1 MSPSLEPMSASAT
14 SRFGGVPQGREGLI
28 LQRGGEELVLDRVR
42 DRLTICL
49 KDPKATP
56 QWWPELA
63 QSCEPI
69 PGVDLF
75 ELQVADAT
83 VALAT
88 VRALP
93 DVKFASHVYQV
104 QRDPQTRLYLTDE
117 LTIQVAAGVSLGAID
132 ALAQQLGLA
141 REQSVAGLD
150 QTFVFR
156 VTAAAQSNP
165 IKLANRLMSLPEVVL
180 AEANIV
186 LRSRPHY
193 RPTDSLYGRQWYLS
207 HGGGPHLAVNS
218 HIDAERA
225 WDLTRGDRSIVI
237 AVADDGIDINHPDLQ
252 GLGKIVAPRDLRDD
266 DFLPIPSQAD
276 NHGTAVAGIAV
287 AEENGQGCVGVAPG
301 CALMPIRTTGFLDD
315 RSVEMVFQWAIAN
328 GAAVICCSWGAGAVK
343 FPLSLRQ
350 RAVITQA
357 ATQGRNGKGCTIVFA
372 AGNFNRPLNSA
383 VSEQGWPKDVLR
395 GTVEWLNGFA
405 VHPDVLTIGACT
417 SLNKKAAY
425 SNWGDEIFVC
435 APSNNAPPGIWLEQT
450 GFVDVPPILSAALQG
465 TELLT
470 IDRQG
475 TGGYDPSDYTR
486 TFGGTSAACPI
497 VAGVIALMLSINP
510 NLTVADLKRILQQ
523 STDKILDP
531 DPDPQFN
538 VNFGSY
544 EANGHSR
551 WFGYGKINAFKAV
564 LAAQQTLQPPSVP
577 TRQIQVGGDQPIA
590 IPDDNSLNIPIVI
603 SEYGSIKS
611 ISLEIQIEH
620 SFLGDLEIRLI
631 SPFQEQCLLQARS
644 LGRQTK
650 LDGRYS
656 QQNSPG
662 LRRLLQ
668 RSVQGTWQLEIKD
681 CSPENT
687 GSLVKWQLTIGL

>member
-1 MSPSLEPMSASAT
+1 MSPSLDPMPASVA

-28 LQRGGEELVLDRVR
+28 LQRGGEELVLAQVP
-42 DRLTICL
+42 DRLTLRL
-49 KDPKATP
+49 KTP
-56 QWWPELA
+56 GAPTWWPELA
-63 QSCEPI
+63 QSCDPI
-69 PGVDLF
+69 PGVALV
-75 ELQVADAT
+75 ELQVTDAT
-83 VALAT
+83 AALARI
-88 VRALP
+88 RALP
-93 DVKFASHVYQV
+93 DVQFASHVYQV
-104 QRDPQTRLYLTDE
+104 QRDPQTRIYLTDE
-117 LTIQVAAGVSLGAID
+117 LTIQAAQGVSAAAID
-132 ALAQQLGLA
+132 SLTQQLGLSRQQA
-141 REQSVAGLD
+141 VAGLD
-150 QTFVFR
+150 QTAVFR
-156 VTAAAQSNP
+156 VTAAATENP
-165 IKLANRLMSLPEVVL
+165 IKLANRLMSLPEIVL

-186 LRSRPHY
+186 LRSRSHY
-193 RPTDSLYGRQWYLS
+193 RPKDSLYPRQWYLGHS
-207 HGGGPHLAVNS
+207 GGPQLAANS

-225 WDLTRGDRSIVI
+225 WDITRGDRSVVI

-266 DFLPIPSQAD
+266 DFVPLPGTAD

-315 RSVEMVFQWAIAN
+315 RSVELVFQWAIAN

-357 ATQGRNGKGCTIVFA
+357 ATQGRNGKGCIIVFA

-383 VSEQGWPKDVLR
+383 VSEQGWPKDLLR

-425 SNWGDEIFVC
+425 SNWGDEIFLC

-450 GFVDVPPILSAALQG
+450 GFVDVPPILTAALQG
-465 TELLT
+465 TQLLT
-470 IDRQG
+470 IDRGG
-475 TGGYDPSDYTR
+475 TSGYDPTDYSQA
-486 TFGGTSAACPI
+486 FGGTSAACPI
-497 VAGVIALMLSINP
+497 VAGVIGLMLSINP
-510 NLTVADLKRILQQ
+510 TLSTAEIKRILQQ

-544 EANGHSR
+544 EQNGHSR
-551 WFGYGKINAFKAV
+551 WFGYGKINAFKSV
-564 LAAQQTLQPPSVP
+564 LAAQQTLQPTSAP

-590 IPDDNSLNIPIVI
+590 IPDNNSLSIPIVI

-611 ISLEIQIEH
+611 IGLDLQIDH

-631 SPFQEQCLLQARS
+631 APFQEQCLIQPRS

-656 QQNSPG
+656 HQNTPG
-662 LRRLLQ
+662 LKRLLQ
-668 RSVQGTWQLEIKD
+668 RSIQGTWQLEIKD

-687 GSLVKWQLTIGL
+687 GALVRWQLTIGL

>member
-1 MSPSLEPMSASAT
+1 MSPSLDPMPASAI

-28 LQRGGEELVLDRVR
+28 LQRGGEELVLSQVP
-42 DRLTICL
+42 DRLTLRL
-49 KDPKATP
+49 KSPGAPT
-56 QWWPELA
+56 WWPELA

-69 PGVDLF
+69 PGVALF
-75 ELQVADAT
+75 ELQVTDANA
-83 VALAT
+83 ALERI
-88 VRALP
+88 RAMP
-93 DVKFASHVYQV
+93 EVQFASHVYQV
-104 QRDPQTRLYLTDE
+104 QRDPQTRIYLTDE
-117 LTIQVAAGVSLGAID
+117 LTIQAATGLSAAAID
-132 ALAQQLGLA
+132 SLTQQLGLSRQQA
-141 REQSVAGLD
+141 VAGLD
-150 QTFVFR
+150 QTAVFR
-156 VTAAAQSNP
+156 VTAAAQENP
-165 IKLANRLMSLPEVVL
+165 IKIANRLMSLPEIVL

-186 LRSRPHY
+186 LRSRSHY
-193 RPTDSLYGRQWYLS
+193 RPKDSLYPRQWYLGHS
-207 HGGGPHLAVNS
+207 GGSQLAPNS

-225 WDLTRGDRSIVI
+225 WDITRGDRSVVI
-237 AVADDGIDINHPDLQ
+237 AVADDGIDLNHPDLQ
-252 GLGKIVAPRDLRDD
+252 GLGKVVAPRDLRDD
-266 DFLPIPSQAD
+266 DFLPIPGQAD

-287 AEENGQGCVGVAPG
+287 AEENGQGVVGVAPG

-315 RSVEMVFQWAIAN
+315 RSVELVFQWAIAN

-357 ATQGRNGKGCTIVFA
+357 ATQGRNGKGCIIVFA

-383 VSEQGWPKDVLR
+383 VSEQGWPKDLLR

-425 SNWGDEIFVC
+425 SNWGDEIFIC

-450 GFVDVPPILSAALQG
+450 GFVDVPPLLTAALQG
-465 TELLT
+465 TQLLT
-470 IDRQG
+470 IDRSG
-475 TGGYDPSDYTR
+475 TSGYDPTDYSQ

-497 VAGVIALMLSINP
+497 VAGVIGLMLSINP
-510 NLTVADLKRILQQ
+510 NLSTAEIKRILQQ
-523 STDKILDP
+523 STDKILDA

-538 VNFGSY
+538 INFGSY
-544 EANGHSR
+544 ETNGHSR
-551 WFGYGKINAFKAV
+551 WFGYGKINAFKSV
-564 LAAQQTLQPPSVP
+564 LAAQQTLQPTSAP

-590 IPDDNSLNIPIVI
+590 IPDNNRLSIPIVI

-611 ISLEIQIEH
+611 IGLDLQIDH

-631 SPFQEQCLLQARS
+631 APFQEQCLIQPRS

-650 LDGRYS
+650 LNGSYS
-656 QQNSPG
+656 QQNNPG

-668 RSVQGTWQLEIKD
+668 RSIQGTWQLEIKD

-687 GSLVKWQLTIGL
+687 GSLVRWQLTIGL